1 MKQFVETIRVE
12 NGVPRLFAEHFARLQ
27 NTALHYFGTSLE
39 ISAQQLLPPPGIKE
53 NVLKCRVL
61 YSGKIE
67 NIEFQPYQKRNIRNL
82 KLVHD
87 NCIDYT
93 YKSTDREQLNRL
105 LAQKGDA
112 DEIIIV
118 KNGFVTDSSFSNLL
132 FENEEGLFTP
142 SSFLLNGVQRQSLL
156 KSGLIRELCIR
167 EEDISNFSKIHL
179 INAMLLPGDIV
190 LGTNLVG

>member
-1 MKQFVETIRVE
+1 MKQFVETIRIE
-12 NGVPRLFAEHFARLQ
+12 NGVPRLFDEHVARLQ

-39 ISAQQLLPPPGIKE
+39 ISIQQLLPPPAMKQ

-61 YSGKIE
+61 YSEKIE
-67 NIEFQPYQKRNIRNL
+67 SVEFEPYQKRNIQNL

-87 NCIDYT
+87 NRIGYT

-156 KSGLIRELCIR
+156 KSGLIRELAIR

-179 INAMLLPGDIV
+179 INAMLLPREIV
-190 LGTNLVG
+190 IGINQVK